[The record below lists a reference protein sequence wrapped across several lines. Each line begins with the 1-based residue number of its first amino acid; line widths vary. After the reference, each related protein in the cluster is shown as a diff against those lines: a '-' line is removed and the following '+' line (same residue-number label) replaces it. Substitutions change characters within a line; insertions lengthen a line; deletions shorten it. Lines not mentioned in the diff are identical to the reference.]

1 MRLDPVEPFFGMPL
15 WTADS
20 IIVKPA
26 VMDIRVCILR
36 RFGVTSISVGVRYFN
51 FADGLY
57 VVRALTEHGQL
68 IGGRVMELDD
78 QPIDSVL

>member
-1 MRLDPVEPFFGMPL
+1 MYFAP
-15 WTADS
+15 
-20 IIVKPA
+20 
-26 VMDIRVCILR
+26 IRR
-36 RFGVTSISVGVRYFN
+36 DFNSVGVRYFN